1 MLWVIKKK
9 NFFCQEKRRW
19 EQVFHMNIGE
29 KTGMIK
35 NILKAIFHLKQ
46 FAEQGKGK
54 SQREIFI
61 SKCWD
66 SLWKFSLYKI
76 S

>member
-1 MLWVIKKK
+1 M
-9 NFFCQEKRRW
+9 
-19 EQVFHMNIGE
+19 FHMNIGE

-61 SKCWD
+61 SKC
-66 SLWKFSLYKI
+66 
-76 S
+76 